1 MSRFKFVHAADLHL
15 DTGLTGLEEAAP
27 EMARAV
33 REATL
38 AALDRI
44 VRLCLEEEASF
55 LVLAGDVWDEA
66 DRSLVA
72 ANRLRDALAEL
83 ARHGVPTFV
92 ASGNHDHD
100 GGWRPR
106 MEWPEA
112 VRFFPPGRPASYP
125 VIRDGRELARVWGV
139 GYPRREVREN
149 YARLLR
155 RDCETPYAVAVLHA
169 NVGGQPGHDAY
180 APASLEDLLAGGF
193 DYWALGHVHTRLE
206 LRASAPAVV
215 YPGNTQGRN
224 PREAGPRGCYL
235 VEVEGRESRLRFV
248 PTHGVEWRWLEVP
261 IDALEEEEGLQQA
274 LLLAVEEAAAELA
287 REGRGLVAL
296 LRLTGRGPLDAT
308 LRRPG
313 FTGELLEELRRR
325 TRGRRPPL
333 WIGRL
338 ERVTRPPRPLEA
350 LAEEASLEGEL
361 ARQVREA
368 LAGGGAVERFRHA
381 LEPLY
386 ASPGLAR
393 HLAGAA
399 EAGLGEELQEALA
412 LVLDLLEEK
421 RLQRA
426 GGGAP

>member
-15 DTGLTGLEEAAP
+15 DSGLTGLEEAAP

-38 AALDRI
+38 GALERI
-44 VRLCLEEEASF
+44 VRLCVEEEASF

-83 ARHGVPTFV
+83 ARRGIPAFV
-92 ASGNHDHD
+92 ASGNHDHE

-106 MEWPEA
+106 LEWPET
-112 VRFFPPGRPASYP
+112 VRFFPPGSPASYP
-125 VIRDGRELARVWGV
+125 VLREGRELARVWGI

-155 RDCETPYAVAVLHA
+155 RDRETPYAVAVLHA

-180 APASLEDLLAGGF
+180 APAGLEDLLAGGF
-193 DYWALGHVHTRLE
+193 DYWALGHVHNRLE
-206 LRASAPAVV
+206 LRVTAPAIV

-224 PREAGPRGCYL
+224 PRELGPRGCYL

-248 PTHGVEWRWLEVP
+248 PTHGVEWRRLEVA
-261 IDALEEEEGLQQA
+261 IDGLEDEEALQRA
-274 LLLAVEEAAAELA
+274 LLWAVEEAAAELA
-287 REGRGLVAL
+287 GEGRGLIAL
-296 LRLTGRGPLDAT
+296 LRLTGRGPLDAS

-313 FTGELLEELRRR
+313 LAGELLEELRRR
-325 TRGRRPPL
+325 TGGRRPPV

-338 ERVTRPPRPLEA
+338 ERETRPPRPLEQ
-350 LAEEASLEGEL
+350 LAEEPSFEGEL
-361 ARQVREA
+361 ARITREA
-368 LAGGGAVERFRHA
+368 LAGGGVAERFRRA

-386 ASPGLAR
+386 ARGGLAR
-393 HLAGAA
+393 HLAPPDERLA
-399 EAGLGEELQEALA
+399 GEELQEALA
-412 LVLDLLEEK
+412 LLLDLLEEE
-421 RLQRA
+421 RARRA
-426 GGGAP
+426 GG